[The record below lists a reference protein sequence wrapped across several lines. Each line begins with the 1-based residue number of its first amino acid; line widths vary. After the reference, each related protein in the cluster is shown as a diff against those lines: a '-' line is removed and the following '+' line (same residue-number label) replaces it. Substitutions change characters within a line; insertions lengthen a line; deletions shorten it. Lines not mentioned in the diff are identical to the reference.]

1 MSLERKAFVE
11 SFARDALDEHISLF
25 FGAGSSCSVGY
36 PSWRELFIPLAKELN
51 IATDD
56 FTDYYKMA
64 QYYANTY
71 GDEEL
76 RRKLKA
82 SFKLNNKES
91 DLLNEAL
98 SIGFSNVYTTN
109 FDCTIEDFYKRRGV
123 YVNILD
129 SDSVFSEVD
138 LKEHINVIKMNGDE
152 RHLTSAV
159 ITQNDY
165 ENYVDTHKVML
176 TFFKRDLISST
187 FLFVGYSFTDH
198 LVLDCLSELNRY
210 LKCSAGHHYA
220 IIPDKPKDDTFKYF
234 VSDLEKRYNV
244 HVLVTKDY
252 NEVPYILAD
261 INQKIR
267 EKKVFISGA
276 FSSFESQIENF
287 SHNFARSVSESLL
300 KEKYRIINGIGRRF
314 GTHLIGYA
322 NSYLAKNGTQN
333 IERHLIIT
341 PFVGNSASSQIEKKK
356 ARTEVIKQ
364 CNAAIFVFGEA
375 DGNSVDKTSGVWEEF
390 EISKEQHKVIIPISY
405 KGMISEKIWNTVN
418 DNITEYPYLE
428 GKLDKLTYNNSP
440 DLISQTILEILRSV
454 QSTNM

>member
-1 MSLERKAFVE
+1 MSLERKEFVE

-25 FGAGSSCSVGY
+25 LGAGSSCSVGY
-36 PSWRELFIPLAKELN
+36 PSWRELFIPLAEELN

-82 SFKLNNKES
+82 SFKLNNNES
-91 DLLNEAL
+91 DLLNEVL
-98 SIGFSNVYTTN
+98 SMGFSNVYTTN
-109 FDCTIEDFYKRRGV
+109 FDSTIEDFYKRRGV
-123 YVNILD
+123 YVNTLD

-138 LKEHINVIKMNGDE
+138 LKGHINIIKMNGDE

-159 ITQNDY
+159 ITQDDY

-220 IIPDKPKDDTFKYF
+220 IIPDKPGGDTFKYF
-234 VSDLEKRYNV
+234 VGDLEKRYHV

-252 NEVPYILAD
+252 KEVPYILAD

-276 FSSFESQIENF
+276 FSSFEPQIENF
-287 SHNFARSVSESLL
+287 SHDFARSISESLL

-333 IERHLIIT
+333 IERHLIIK
-341 PFVGNSASSQIEKKK
+341 PFVGNSASSQIEKKE
-356 ARTEVIKQ
+356 ARTEVLKQ
-364 CNAAIFVFGEA
+364 CNAAIFVFGEM
-375 DGNSVDKTSGVWEEF
+375 DENSVDKTSGVLEEF
-390 EISKEQHKVIIPISY
+390 EISCEQHKIIIPIAY
-405 KGMISEKIWNTVN
+405 EGMISEKIWNIAK
-418 DNITEYPYLE
+418 DNITAYPYLE
-428 GKLDKLTYNNSP
+428 GKLDRLTNNNSP
-440 DLISQTILEILRSV
+440 ESISKTVLEILKSV
-454 QSTNM
+454 QVANR

>member
-1 MSLERKAFVE
+1 MSLERREFVE

-25 FGAGSSCSVGY
+25 LGAGSSCSVGY
-36 PSWRELFIPLAKELN
+36 PSWKELFLPIAEELN
-51 IATDD
+51 IVTDD

-76 RRKLKA
+76 RRKLKG
-82 SFKLNNKES
+82 SFKLNNCES

-98 SIGFSNVYTTN
+98 SMGFSNVYTTN
-109 FDCTIEDFYKRRGV
+109 FDRTIEEFYERRGIC
-123 YVNILD
+123 VNALD

-138 LKEHINVIKMNGDE
+138 LKEHINVIKMNGDKG
-152 RHLTSAV
+152 HLTSAV

-220 IIPDKPKDDTFKYF
+220 IIPNKPNDDTFKYF
-234 VSDLEKRYNV
+234 VDDLEKRYHV

-252 NEVPYILAD
+252 NEVPVILAD

-276 FSSFESQIENF
+276 FSSFEPQIEKF
-287 SHNFARSVSESLL
+287 SHDFARSISEGLL
-300 KEKYRIINGIGRRF
+300 HEKYRIINGIGRRF

-333 IERHLIIT
+333 IERHLIIK
-341 PFVGNSASSQIEKKK
+341 PFVGNLASSQIEKKK
-356 ARTEVIKQ
+356 ARTEVLKQ
-364 CNAAIFVFGEA
+364 CNAAIFVFGEM

-390 EISKEQHKVIIPISY
+390 EISNEQHKVIIPVSY
-405 KGMISEKIWNTVN
+405 EGMISEKIWNTVKN
-418 DNITEYPYLE
+418 YITGYPYLE
-428 GKLDKLTYNNSP
+428 GKLDKLTNNNPP
-440 DLISQTILEILRSV
+440 DLIAKTILEILKSV
-454 QSTNM
+454 QAVNM